1 MCPSFFGGCH
11 MYRRTPEAAPWPV
24 SWVSWAS
31 SQPRP
36 EAGDW
41 DDLVYPQTNKKL
53 WKITIFNRQIIHKWG
68 FSTSGEL
75 FFGSQPNSC
84 EGRRKIN
91 SPCYENGFLVIS
103 KSPSTIAEILEMW
116 LSTWEPGLTKWRCDN
131 GRYQQHHPIVFFQR
145 GAPNIWQ
152 SNNGEH
158 EVLNPWIFW
167 VSWYQ
172 HQIYIYIYIYPRLK
186 DSGGVHLT
194 SNEAW
199 LAMENIG
206 KSPVTER
213 TTWYTLW

>member
-1 MCPSFFGGCH
+1 M
-11 MYRRTPEAAPWPV
+11 R
-24 SWVSWAS
+24 
-31 SQPRP
+31 
-36 EAGDW
+36 
-41 DDLVYPQTNKKL
+41 
-53 WKITIFNRQIIHKWG
+53 IFNKWW
-68 FSTSGEL
+68 T

-172 HQIYIYIYIYPRLK
+172 HQIYIYISQANGFWGGSSDQQWSMASYGKYWKITGHRTNNMVYPL
-186 DSGGVHLT
+186 V
-194 SNEAW
+194 N
-199 LAMENIG
+199 
-206 KSPVTER
+206 
-213 TTWYTLW
+213 